1 MDRNEVSPVFAA
13 TMKRKTVGGGGRS
26 HIGTAKASAS
36 KCTKG
41 SGGPNCADP
50 ASPGAQSAAQP
61 DATTDIVMDETEDGE
76 EESKFQHPRLRRAGG
91 NGSGGGGG
99 GGGGGGSIRMK
110 NFTPG
115 GGAASTGSRRN
126 SNKETCHT
134 RTEDAPAAP
143 RPSSAPRAAETQTP
157 CSGDAA
163 QRCETRGAS
172 GAEAPESAVVV
183 EVSNA
188 VVGYGCSSV
197 APISSMKCNK
207 NGECRRDSGT
217 GSLRSIISK
226 QEKQSGGSGRAEDG
240 GSAKRGACNST
251 SASMDGSI
259 TPGGSLTGGQGG
271 ESVNPS
277 VTPVSSTVPDKKDS
291 KVSFSNAPSRKA
303 SSSLAQTQ
311 TQQPRNSVT
320 FQKPED
326 GPPIVPAED
335 AEARGS
341 QASFM
346 QRQFS
351 SMLQPGVNKFS
362 LRMYGS
368 QKAVEREQERVKS
381 AGNWIIHPY
390 SDFRFYWDFTMLLF
404 MVGNLIIIPVGITFF
419 KEETTTPWIIFNV
432 VSDTFFLMDLVLNFR
447 TGIIIE
453 DNSDIILDPKTIKKK
468 YLKTWFIVDF
478 ISSIPVDYIFL
489 IVEKGIDSEVY
500 KTARALRIVR
510 FTKILSLLRLLRL
523 SRLIRYIHQWEEI
536 FHMTYDLASAVMRI
550 INLIG
555 MMLLL
560 CHWDGCLQFLVPM
573 LQDFPSDCWVS
584 LNKMEASVREKD

>member
-1 MDRNEVSPVFAA
+1 
-13 TMKRKTVGGGGRS
+13 
-26 HIGTAKASAS
+26 
-36 KCTKG
+36 
-41 SGGPNCADP
+41 
-50 ASPGAQSAAQP
+50 
-61 DATTDIVMDETEDGE
+61 
-76 EESKFQHPRLRRAGG
+76 
-91 NGSGGGGG
+91 
-99 GGGGGGSIRMK
+99 MK

-115 GGAASTGSRRN
+115 GGAAFTGSRRN
-126 SNKETCHT
+126 SNKEPCHT
-134 RTEDAPAAP
+134 HTEDVSAAP

-163 QRCETRGAS
+163 QRCETSRAS
-172 GAEAPESAVVV
+172 RAEASESAVAL

-188 VVGYGCSSV
+188 TVGYGCSSV
-197 APISSMKCNK
+197 SPISSMKCNK

-251 SASMDGSI
+251 TASMDGSI
-259 TPGGSLTGGQGG
+259 TPGGSLPGGQGG
-271 ESVNPS
+271 ESGNPS
-277 VTPVSSTVPDKKDS
+277 TTPVSSSVPDKKDS

-335 AEARGS
+335 AETRGS

-390 SDFRFYWDFTMLLF
+390 SDFR
-404 MVGNLIIIPVGITFF
+404 
-419 KEETTTPWIIFNV
+419 
-432 VSDTFFLMDLVLNFR
+432 
-447 TGIIIE
+447 
-453 DNSDIILDPKTIKKK
+453 
-468 YLKTWFIVDF
+468 
-478 ISSIPVDYIFL
+478 
-489 IVEKGIDSEVY
+489 
-500 KTARALRIVR
+500 
-510 FTKILSLLRLLRL
+510 
-523 SRLIRYIHQWEEI
+523 
-536 FHMTYDLASAVMRI
+536 
-550 INLIG
+550 
-555 MMLLL
+555 
-560 CHWDGCLQFLVPM
+560 
-573 LQDFPSDCWVS
+573 
-584 LNKMEASVREKD
+584 

>member
-1 MDRNEVSPVFAA
+1 MLNVMDRKEVSP
-13 TMKRKTVGGGGRS
+13 
-26 HIGTAKASAS
+26 ASAAIMKKKAVGDS
-36 KCTKG
+36 GCSHNSTPRASGSRCTKG
-41 SGGPNCADP
+41 NSSQNCLDSGSSN
-50 ASPGAQSAAQP
+50 AQSGKQP
-61 DATTDIVMDETEDGE
+61 DATSNVVMDEAEDGE

-91 NGSGGGGG
+91 SGSGGG

-115 GGAASTGSRRN
+115 GGAASSGSRRN
-126 SNKETCHT
+126 SNKEPYNTH
-134 RTEDAPAAP
+134 TEDASAAQ
-143 RPSSAPRAAETQTP
+143 RPSAASRATETQTP

-163 QRCETRGAS
+163 QRCETSRAS
-172 GAEAPESAVVV
+172 GASVVAV
-183 EVSNA
+183 EVLNA
-188 VVGYGCSSV
+188 TAGDGCNSV

-251 SASMDGSI
+251 TASMDGSI
-259 TPGGSLTGGQGG
+259 TPGGSLTGGHGG
-271 ESVNPS
+271 ESANHGT
-277 VTPVSSTVPDKKDS
+277 TPVSSGVPEKKDS

-303 SSSLAQTQ
+303 SSSLHGPTQTQ

-335 AEARGS
+335 AEPRGS

-390 SDFRFYWDFTMLLF
+390 SDFR
-404 MVGNLIIIPVGITFF
+404 
-419 KEETTTPWIIFNV
+419 
-432 VSDTFFLMDLVLNFR
+432 
-447 TGIIIE
+447 
-453 DNSDIILDPKTIKKK
+453 
-468 YLKTWFIVDF
+468 
-478 ISSIPVDYIFL
+478 
-489 IVEKGIDSEVY
+489 
-500 KTARALRIVR
+500 
-510 FTKILSLLRLLRL
+510 
-523 SRLIRYIHQWEEI
+523 
-536 FHMTYDLASAVMRI
+536 
-550 INLIG
+550 
-555 MMLLL
+555 
-560 CHWDGCLQFLVPM
+560 
-573 LQDFPSDCWVS
+573 
-584 LNKMEASVREKD
+584 

>member
-1 MDRNEVSPVFAA
+1 
-13 TMKRKTVGGGGRS
+13 
-26 HIGTAKASAS
+26 
-36 KCTKG
+36 
-41 SGGPNCADP
+41 
-50 ASPGAQSAAQP
+50 
-61 DATTDIVMDETEDGE
+61 
-76 EESKFQHPRLRRAGG
+76 
-91 NGSGGGGG
+91 
-99 GGGGGGSIRMK
+99 MK

-115 GGAASTGSRRN
+115 GGAAFTGSRRN
-126 SNKETCHT
+126 SNKEPCHT
-134 RTEDAPAAP
+134 RTEDASAAS

-157 CSGDAA
+157 RSGDAA
-163 QRCETRGAS
+163 QRCEPSGAS
-172 GAEAPESAVVV
+172 RAEASESAVAL

-188 VVGYGCSSV
+188 TAGYGCSSV
-197 APISSMKCNK
+197 SPISSMKCNK

-251 SASMDGSI
+251 SASMDGSV

-271 ESVNPS
+271 ESGNPS
-277 VTPVSSTVPDKKDS
+277 TTPVSGIVPDKKDS

-303 SSSLAQTQ
+303 SSSLAQTH

-335 AEARGS
+335 AETRGS

-390 SDFRFYWDFTMLLF
+390 SDFR
-404 MVGNLIIIPVGITFF
+404 
-419 KEETTTPWIIFNV
+419 
-432 VSDTFFLMDLVLNFR
+432 
-447 TGIIIE
+447 
-453 DNSDIILDPKTIKKK
+453 
-468 YLKTWFIVDF
+468 
-478 ISSIPVDYIFL
+478 
-489 IVEKGIDSEVY
+489 
-500 KTARALRIVR
+500 
-510 FTKILSLLRLLRL
+510 
-523 SRLIRYIHQWEEI
+523 
-536 FHMTYDLASAVMRI
+536 
-550 INLIG
+550 
-555 MMLLL
+555 
-560 CHWDGCLQFLVPM
+560 
-573 LQDFPSDCWVS
+573 
-584 LNKMEASVREKD
+584 

>member
-1 MDRNEVSPVFAA
+1 MLNVMDRNEVSPASAA
-13 TMKRKTVGGGGRS
+13 TMKKKAAGGSGCS
-26 HIGTAKASAS
+26 HISTPKASAS

-41 SGGPNCADP
+41 NSSQNCLDP
-50 ASPGAQSAAQP
+50 GSPSAQSGKQA
-61 DATTDIVMDETEDGE
+61 DATSNVVMDETEDGE

-91 NGSGGGGG
+91 SGSGGGGG

-115 GGAASTGSRRN
+115 GGAASSGSRRN
-126 SNKETCHT
+126 SNKEPYNTH
-134 RTEDAPAAP
+134 TEDASAAP
-143 RPSSAPRAAETQTP
+143 RPTAASRATETQTP
-157 CSGDAA
+157 CPGDAA
-163 QRCETRGAS
+163 QRCETSRAS
-172 GAEAPESAVVV
+172 VAEASESVVAV
-183 EVSNA
+183 EVLNA
-188 VVGYGCSSV
+188 TAGDGCNSV

-251 SASMDGSI
+251 TASMDGSI
-259 TPGGSLTGGQGG
+259 TPGGSLTGGHGG
-271 ESVNPS
+271 EIANPGT
-277 VTPVSSTVPDKKDS
+277 TPVSSGVSEKKDS

-303 SSSLAQTQ
+303 SSSLHGPTQTQ

-335 AEARGS
+335 AEPRGS

-390 SDFRFYWDFTMLLF
+390 SDFR
-404 MVGNLIIIPVGITFF
+404 
-419 KEETTTPWIIFNV
+419 
-432 VSDTFFLMDLVLNFR
+432 
-447 TGIIIE
+447 
-453 DNSDIILDPKTIKKK
+453 
-468 YLKTWFIVDF
+468 
-478 ISSIPVDYIFL
+478 
-489 IVEKGIDSEVY
+489 
-500 KTARALRIVR
+500 
-510 FTKILSLLRLLRL
+510 
-523 SRLIRYIHQWEEI
+523 
-536 FHMTYDLASAVMRI
+536 
-550 INLIG
+550 
-555 MMLLL
+555 
-560 CHWDGCLQFLVPM
+560 
-573 LQDFPSDCWVS
+573 
-584 LNKMEASVREKD
+584 

>member
-1 MDRNEVSPVFAA
+1 MLNVMDRNEVSPASAA
-13 TMKRKTVGGGGRS
+13 TMKKKAVGGSGCS
-26 HIGTAKASAS
+26 HISAPKAATS
-36 KCTKG
+36 KCTR
-41 SGGPNCADP
+41 SSSSQNCLDS
-50 ASPGAQSAAQP
+50 ASPSGKQPGAASNV
-61 DATTDIVMDETEDGE
+61 VMDETEDGE

-91 NGSGGGGG
+91 SGSGGGG

-115 GGAASTGSRRN
+115 GGAASSGSRRN
-126 SNKETCHT
+126 SNKEPYHT
-134 RTEDAPAAP
+134 HTEDAAAAP
-143 RPSSAPRAAETQTP
+143 RPTAASRATQTQTP
-157 CSGDAA
+157 CPGDAA
-163 QRCETRGAS
+163 QRGQTSRAS
-172 GAEAPESAVVV
+172 GAEASESAVAV
-183 EVSNA
+183 EVLNA
-188 VVGYGCSSV
+188 TAGDGCNSV

-226 QEKQSGGSGRAEDG
+226 QEKPTGGSGRAEDG

-259 TPGGSLTGGQGG
+259 TPGGSLTGAHGG
-271 ESVNPS
+271 ESANPGT
-277 VTPVSSTVPDKKDS
+277 TPVSSGVPEKKDS

-303 SSSLAQTQ
+303 SSSLHGPTQTQ

-335 AEARGS
+335 AEPRGS

-390 SDFRFYWDFTMLLF
+390 SDFR
-404 MVGNLIIIPVGITFF
+404 
-419 KEETTTPWIIFNV
+419 
-432 VSDTFFLMDLVLNFR
+432 
-447 TGIIIE
+447 
-453 DNSDIILDPKTIKKK
+453 
-468 YLKTWFIVDF
+468 
-478 ISSIPVDYIFL
+478 
-489 IVEKGIDSEVY
+489 
-500 KTARALRIVR
+500 
-510 FTKILSLLRLLRL
+510 
-523 SRLIRYIHQWEEI
+523 
-536 FHMTYDLASAVMRI
+536 
-550 INLIG
+550 
-555 MMLLL
+555 
-560 CHWDGCLQFLVPM
+560 
-573 LQDFPSDCWVS
+573 
-584 LNKMEASVREKD
+584 

>member
-1 MDRNEVSPVFAA
+1 
-13 TMKRKTVGGGGRS
+13 
-26 HIGTAKASAS
+26 
-36 KCTKG
+36 
-41 SGGPNCADP
+41 
-50 ASPGAQSAAQP
+50 
-61 DATTDIVMDETEDGE
+61 
-76 EESKFQHPRLRRAGG
+76 
-91 NGSGGGGG
+91 
-99 GGGGGGSIRMK
+99 MK

-126 SNKETCHT
+126 TNKETCHT
-134 RTEDAPAAP
+134 RTEDASAVP

-157 CSGDAA
+157 SSGDASH
-163 QRCETRGAS
+163 RRETSRAS
-172 GAEAPESAVVV
+172 GAQASESAVAV

-188 VVGYGCSSV
+188 IVGYGCSSV

-207 NGECRRDSGT
+207 NGECRRDSRT

-226 QEKQSGGSGRAEDG
+226 QEKQPGGSGRAEDG

-251 SASMDGSI
+251 TASMDGSI

-271 ESVNPS
+271 ES

-335 AEARGS
+335 AETRGS

-390 SDFRFYWDFTMLLF
+390 SDFR
-404 MVGNLIIIPVGITFF
+404 
-419 KEETTTPWIIFNV
+419 
-432 VSDTFFLMDLVLNFR
+432 
-447 TGIIIE
+447 
-453 DNSDIILDPKTIKKK
+453 
-468 YLKTWFIVDF
+468 
-478 ISSIPVDYIFL
+478 
-489 IVEKGIDSEVY
+489 
-500 KTARALRIVR
+500 
-510 FTKILSLLRLLRL
+510 
-523 SRLIRYIHQWEEI
+523 
-536 FHMTYDLASAVMRI
+536 
-550 INLIG
+550 
-555 MMLLL
+555 
-560 CHWDGCLQFLVPM
+560 
-573 LQDFPSDCWVS
+573 
-584 LNKMEASVREKD
+584 

>member
-1 MDRNEVSPVFAA
+1 MLNVMDRDEVSPASAA
-13 TMKRKTVGGGGRS
+13 TMKKKAVGGSGCS
-26 HIGTAKASAS
+26 HISTPKASAS
-36 KCTKG
+36 KCTKA
-41 SGGPNCADP
+41 SGGQNCLDP
-50 ASPGAQSAAQP
+50 DSPGAPSGRQS
-61 DATTDIVMDETEDGE
+61 DANSNVVMDETEDGE

-91 NGSGGGGG
+91 SGSGGGGG

-115 GGAASTGSRRN
+115 GGAASSASRRN
-126 SNKETCHT
+126 SNKEPYHT
-134 RTEDAPAAP
+134 LTEDASAAP
-143 RPSSAPRAAETQTP
+143 RPTAASRAAETQPP

-163 QRCETRGAS
+163 QRCETNRAS
-172 GAEAPESAVVV
+172 LAEASESVVAV
-183 EVSNA
+183 EVNA
-188 VVGYGCSSV
+188 TLGDGGCNSV

-226 QEKQSGGSGRAEDG
+226 QEKQPGGSGRAEDG

-251 SASMDGSI
+251 TASMDGSI
-259 TPGGSLTGGQGG
+259 TPGGSLTGVQGG
-271 ESVNPS
+271 EGANPGI
-277 VTPVSSTVPDKKDS
+277 TPVSSGVSEKKDS

-303 SSSLAQTQ
+303 SSSLHGPTQTQ

-335 AEARGS
+335 AEPRGS

-390 SDFRFYWDFTMLLF
+390 SDFR
-404 MVGNLIIIPVGITFF
+404 
-419 KEETTTPWIIFNV
+419 
-432 VSDTFFLMDLVLNFR
+432 
-447 TGIIIE
+447 
-453 DNSDIILDPKTIKKK
+453 
-468 YLKTWFIVDF
+468 
-478 ISSIPVDYIFL
+478 
-489 IVEKGIDSEVY
+489 
-500 KTARALRIVR
+500 
-510 FTKILSLLRLLRL
+510 
-523 SRLIRYIHQWEEI
+523 
-536 FHMTYDLASAVMRI
+536 
-550 INLIG
+550 
-555 MMLLL
+555 
-560 CHWDGCLQFLVPM
+560 
-573 LQDFPSDCWVS
+573 
-584 LNKMEASVREKD
+584 